1 MRNIYSSSCCEGE
14 QIVGRIIYGKKFPFG
29 TVSEETYKTDM
40 TALNSKVSQLN
51 AAVANAQ
58 SGVTANEAE
67 IRNFKSG
74 ISDIRT
80 QIGNLISTDAEHDR
94 EIAVLENSVS
104 AAGMQL
110 TETRSAVSDL
120 STRVAGISTSLS
132 SVSNN
137 LSALETTVSALD
149 GRVTNDVARIDRSVA
164 AVQSDMV
171 EHEREIATLKSKV
184 SSDEASLSETREKVS
199 EISARMANYETAQA
213 TLRNQVLNVS
223 DSLNSRCDSLSTS
236 LNAVRQDIQELRRTV
251 GELSVSTAASIATIN
266 QRLANLEGGEV
277 IGILSFTATP
287 QMCEKGATENV
298 ILSWTTK
305 GDVRS
310 AKINGETVTG
320 NTKTI
325 ANLSSTQEF
334 TLIIEDAKGI
344 TDQMKIVVPFINHI
358 YWGTDSSGL
367 MTEGTVKGLDYS
379 ELSDVAARSIR
390 FTVNNSYI
398 YYSYPKRLG
407 TVQFKV
413 GQLVGGFC
421 DPDSV
426 VIDNHA
432 GYTEEYY
439 VYRSN
444 QKLGVNGPVSVTV
457 EIE

>member
-51 AAVANAQ
+51 AAVTNAQ

-67 IRNFKSG
+67 IRNLKSG

-80 QIGNLISTDAEHDR
+80 QIGDLISTDAEHDR

-110 TETRSAVSDL
+110 TEIRSAVSDL
-120 STRVAGISTSLS
+120 STRV
-132 SVSNN
+132 
-137 LSALETTVSALD
+137 
-149 GRVTNDVARIDRSVA
+149 
-164 AVQSDMV
+164 
-171 EHEREIATLKSKV
+171 
-184 SSDEASLSETREKVS
+184 
-199 EISARMANYETAQA
+199 ANYETAQA

-236 LNAVRQDIQELRRTV
+236 LNAVRQDVQELRRTV
-251 GELSVSTAASIATIN
+251 GELSISTATSIATIN

-358 YWGTDSSGL
+358 YWGTDPSGL

>member
-51 AAVANAQ
+51 TAVTNAQ

-67 IRNFKSG
+67 IRNLKSG

-80 QIGNLISTDAEHDR
+80 QIGNLISTDAERDR
-94 EIAVLENSVS
+94 EIAVLESSVS
-104 AAGMQL
+104 ATGMQL

-137 LSALETTVSALD
+137 LSALETTVSVLD

-184 SSDEASLSETREKVS
+184 ASDEASLSETREKVS
-199 EISARMANYETAQA
+199 EISTRMANYETAQA
-213 TLRNQVLNVS
+213 TLRNQILNVS

-266 QRLANLEGGEV
+266 QRLANLEGGEA

-287 QMCEKGATENV
+287 QTCEKGVTENIV
-298 ILSWTTK
+298 LEWETK
-305 GDVRS
+305 GEVVS
-310 AKINGETVTG
+310 G

-325 ANLSSTQEF
+325 KNVQSNQEF
-334 TLIIEDAKGI
+334 TLTVSDAKGI
-344 TDQMKIVVPFINHI
+344 TDSKKVSVTFSNYI
-358 YWGTDSSGL
+358 YWGTDTSGI

-379 ELSDVAARSIR
+379 ELTDQRTRNISTNPYGAYV
-390 FTVNNSYI
+390 

-407 TVQFKV
+407 ASIFSVSGFT
-413 GQLVGGFC
+413 GGFTS
-421 DPDSV
+421 PETV
-426 VIDNHA
+426 VINNPS
-432 GYTEEYY
+432 GYQEDYY
-439 VYRSN
+439 VYRSVN
-444 QKLGVNGPVSVTV
+444 KLTGSL
-457 EIE
+457 EIVVK

>member
-29 TVSEETYKTDM
+29 TVSEETYETDM

-51 AAVANAQ
+51 TAVTNAQ

-67 IRNFKSG
+67 IRNLKSG

-104 AAGMQL
+104 ATGMQL

-137 LSALETTVSALD
+137 LSALETTVSVLD

-184 SSDEASLSETREKVS
+184 ASDEASLSETREKVS
-199 EISARMANYETAQA
+199 EISTRMANYETTQA
-213 TLRNQVLNVS
+213 TLRNQILNVS

-266 QRLANLEGGEV
+266 QRLANLEGGEA

-287 QMCEKGATENV
+287 QTCEKGATENIV
-298 ILSWTTK
+298 LEWETK
-305 GDVRS
+305 GDVKTT
-310 AKINGETVTG
+310 KINGEVVSG

-325 ANLSSTQEF
+325 KNVQSNQEF
-334 TLIIEDAKGI
+334 TLTVSDAKGI
-344 TDQMKIVVPFINHI
+344 TDSKKVSVTFSNYI
-358 YWGTDSSGL
+358 YWGTDTSGL

-379 ELSDVAARSIR
+379 ELTDQRTRNISTNPYGAYV
-390 FTVNNSYI
+390 

-407 TVQFKV
+407 ASIFSVSGFT
-413 GQLVGGFC
+413 GGFTS
-421 DPDSV
+421 PETV
-426 VIDNHA
+426 VINNPS
-432 GYTEEYY
+432 GYQEDYY
-439 VYRSN
+439 VYRSVN
-444 QKLGVNGPVSVTV
+444 KLTGSL
-457 EIE
+457 EIVVK